1 MINSLS
7 NHKSTRDEQPGYW
20 EFVIL
25 MAAMTALDAL
35 SIDSMMP
42 ALAQI
47 HIDLQMATANHRQ
60 WIITTL
66 FLGFSVGVLIFGF
79 VADSIGRRIPT
90 LSAFGLYAIGT
101 VICMQADSLSV
112 MLLGRACQGFGAAG
126 PYVLAIAIVR
136 DAYHGRRMARVMSLI
151 MMVFIGAPIVAPF
164 MGQLVLMLA
173 GWRTIFAVLL
183 SYSVIIALWFWWRQP
198 ETLRAENRI
207 PIKPSVVWS
216 NAVEVLS
223 HTHTRAY
230 TFAMALAGGAFI
242 AYLSTAQQIFQ
253 DIYQTGNRFPLVFAS
268 LASTVAL
275 SSWINSRL
283 VGKLGMAHLLGYA
296 LLGVSAVSLVFLM
309 VSFLVQG
316 LLPFWIYYLYLA
328 VVIFCYGLIFGNLTS
343 LALEPMGHI
352 AGAASSIVNS
362 AGTIGSIV
370 VASIIGMSLRETVIP
385 LVTGFGIACFAAWW
399 LVKALRRPVT
409 VSG

>member
-1 MINSLS
+1 MTKPSS
-7 NHKSTRDEQPGYW
+7 DHKATRYKQPGYW

-42 ALAQI
+42 ALSQI
-47 HIDLQMATANHRQ
+47 HVDLQMATANHRQ

-90 LSAFGLYAIGT
+90 LTAFGLYAIGT

-112 MLLGRACQGFGAAG
+112 MLLGRACQGVGAAG

-136 DAYHGRRMARVMSLI
+136 DAYHGRKMARVMSLI
-151 MMVFIGAPIVAPF
+151 MMIFIGAPIVAPF

-183 SYSVIIALWFWWRQP
+183 WYSIIIALWFWWRQP
-198 ETLRAENRI
+198 ETLKVENRI
-207 PIKPSVVWS
+207 PIKASVVWS

-223 HTHTRAY
+223 HNHTRMY

-275 SSWINSRL
+275 SSWLNSRL
-283 VGKLGMAHLLGYA
+283 VERLGMARLLGYA
-296 LLGVSAVSLVFLM
+296 LVGVSVASLAFLIL
-309 VSFLVQG
+309 SFLVQG
-316 LLPFWIYYLYLA
+316 LLPFWTYYLYLA

-362 AGTIGSIV
+362 AGTIGSII

-385 LVTGFGIACFAAWW
+385 LVTGFGIACFIAWW
-399 LVKALRRPVT
+399 LVRTLKQPET
-409 VSG
+409 VKG